1 MEHYLEIR
9 HYGLILS
16 VMGQTRTYPMPVNF
30 SSQWSRSFCIR
41 ASVIICTSSER
52 LATRALL
59 LLNFGSAG
67 KSGRPR
73 MTSAKSLNCVIEFN
87 QRPYPRSRSIY
98 DIPGR
103 TCLSF
108 PAPIMM
114 NPSLHGKTWYG
125 TMEGCAVPCLPPSS
139 PAMR

>member
-1 MEHYLEIR
+1 M
-9 HYGLILS
+9 S
-16 VMGQTRTYPMPVNF
+16 F
-30 SSQWSRSFCIR
+30 SIQWSRPSFCNV
-41 ASVIICTSSER
+41 SVMSVTSSFL

-87 QRPYPRSRSIY
+87 QRPYPRSRSKY